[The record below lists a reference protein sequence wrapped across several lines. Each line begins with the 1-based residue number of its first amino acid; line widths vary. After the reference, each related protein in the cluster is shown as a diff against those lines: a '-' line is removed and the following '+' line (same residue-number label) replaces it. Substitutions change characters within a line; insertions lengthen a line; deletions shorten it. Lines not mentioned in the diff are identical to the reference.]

1 MALHN
6 KHRTLASFEAGVLI
20 SRIRGGQGLKEA
32 SVDGENALC
41 MAEIRVGNY
50 KSKGARADK
59 ITICV
64 LGPSCLEALLCSV
77 EVAFFVAQGEVPIL
91 CLFSVKR
98 PR

>member
-20 SRIRGGQGLKEA
+20 SRIRGVQGLKEA

-59 ITICV
+59 I
-64 LGPSCLEALLCSV
+64 GHS
-77 EVAFFVAQGEVPIL
+77 
-91 CLFSVKR
+91 
-98 PR
+98 

>member
-50 KSKGARADK
+50 KSRGARGQDNHLRSRSK
-59 ITICV
+59 LPRGTFV
-64 LGPSCLEALLCSV
+64 LC
-77 EVAFFVAQGEVPIL
+77 
-91 CLFSVKR
+91 
-98 PR
+98 